1 MKSIY
6 SMTSPS
12 LLPSL
17 TLALGT
23 CLECTDQE
31 HGVAYVLEAVTSAWK
46 ERPASGTV
54 QSPRPGPLHCRYRS
68 PRK

>member
-23 CLECTDQE
+23 KSI
-31 HGVAYVLEAVTSAWK
+31 GAWSVLIRST
-46 ERPASGTV
+46 ASPTC
-54 QSPRPGPLHCRYRS
+54 SRL
-68 PRK
+68 